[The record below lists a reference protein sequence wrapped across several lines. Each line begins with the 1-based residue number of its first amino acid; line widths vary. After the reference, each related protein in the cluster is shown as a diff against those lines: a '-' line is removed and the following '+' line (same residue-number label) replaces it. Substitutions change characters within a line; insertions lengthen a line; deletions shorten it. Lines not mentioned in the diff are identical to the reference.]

1 MRFGSVFSGIEA
13 ASVAWEPLGWQCKF
27 VAEIEPFPAAV
38 LAERYPHVPNV
49 GDVTALC
56 VADLPHIDVL
66 VGGSPCQAFS
76 IAGKR
81 LSLGDT
87 RGNLTLTFTVLA
99 HELQDKHGKITVVWE
114 NVPGVLNTEDN
125 AFGCFLGALVG
136 GRDALPCPRGF
147 ERWPDHGM
155 VAGPRGRAVW
165 RVLDAQWF
173 GLAQRRE
180 RVFLVASLGD
190 NGIDPAAV
198 LFESQGMQGDRPAC
212 VEERARAS
220 ARSARAA
227 RPKSIWA
234 ALAQA
239 FRAGAPTGNAQRTSA
254 RGDVSP
260 TLPARTTAGGG
271 SGLTSNATADSYP
284 LNDLD
289 GVSHSLSASGTASG
303 YMDAS
308 VETYIAHAVTAS
320 DGGIS
325 GKDGGYGLIAHT
337 LTGEGHDAS
346 EDGTGRGTPLVAVP
360 RPVCFSSKD
369 DGRDIT
375 YDLAPTMRAM
385 QNDVSWANG
394 GGQLAVT
401 CAIPLQ
407 VNGASGSNG
416 CGTGQAGDP
425 MLTLQAGVQHGVA
438 IAFDTTQITSAEN
451 RSNPRPGDPCP
462 TLVSDMHAAPAVAFN
477 IYPLA
482 GQGTLIDAAPTD
494 VSTSVGATTHGSM
507 TDRGTRVVQPAAVAF
522 SMRTR
527 DGDPQAEMDGD
538 GEISSAQRAADGGS
552 TRPFLASTDVR
563 RLTVVEC
570 ERLQG
575 FSDNWTLIHGD
586 WRPRKPEDRA
596 ETIRY
601 LMETHGLG
609 GNEAAVLADC
619 PDGPRYRA
627 LGNSM
632 ATRCMAW
639 IGRRIQDQCEL

>member
-1 MRFGSVFSGIEA
+1 MDEMPCLVHEDSSG
-13 ASVAWEPLGWQCKF
+13 G
-27 VAEIEPFPAAV
+27 
-38 LAERYPHVPNV
+38 R
-49 GDVTALC
+49 
-56 VADLPHIDVL
+56 
-66 VGGSPCQAFS
+66 
-76 IAGKR
+76 
-81 LSLGDT
+81 
-87 RGNLTLTFTVLA
+87 
-99 HELQDKHGKITVVWE
+99 ITVWLPGRGGGLFGGFSTLNGSAWPNDA
-114 NVPGVLNTEDN
+114 NVCSLSQVLETTASIPQRSFLSPKACRGIVRRASRRGRVLPPVLLGPLAQK
-125 AFGCFLGALVG
+125 AFGLRLL
-136 GRDALPCPRGF
+136 R
-147 ERWPDHGM
+147 
-155 VAGPRGRAVW
+155 
-165 RVLDAQWF
+165 
-173 GLAQRRE
+173 
-180 RVFLVASLGD
+180 
-190 NGIDPAAV
+190 
-198 LFESQGMQGDRPAC
+198 LFD
-212 VEERARAS
+212 RARRLGMHNEPRLKAMS
-220 ARSARAA
+220 AQLS
-227 RPKSIWA
+227 RPEPR
-234 ALAQA
+234 Q
-239 FRAGAPTGNAQRTSA
+239 
-254 RGDVSP
+254 
-260 TLPARTTAGGG
+260 GGG

-320 DGGIS
+320 DGGIC

-346 EDGTGRGTPLVAVP
+346 EDGTGRGTATSGVP
-360 RPVCFSSKD
+360 RPVCLSSKD

-407 VNGASGSNG
+407 VNGASGSNV

-451 RSNPRPGDPCP
+451 RSNPLPGDPCP

-482 GQGTLIDAAPTD
+482 GQGTHIDAAPTD

-527 DGDPQAEMDGD
+527 DGDPQAEVDGD
-538 GEISSAQRAADGGS
+538 GEISSALRAADGGS

-575 FSDNWTLIHGD
+575 FPDNWTLIHGD
-586 WRPRKPEDRA
+586 WRPRKPEDRV

-601 LMETHGLG
+601 LMDAHGIG